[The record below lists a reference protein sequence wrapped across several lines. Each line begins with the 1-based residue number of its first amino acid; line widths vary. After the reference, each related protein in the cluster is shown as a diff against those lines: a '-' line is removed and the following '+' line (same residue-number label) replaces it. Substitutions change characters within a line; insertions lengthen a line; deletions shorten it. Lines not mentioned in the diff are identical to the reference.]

1 MRKSFVEKIIEQLA
15 IRFEHRAEIVA
26 LDIFDPRS
34 IPRDESEVAS
44 YGKQELK
51 SLFDFYTKRRT
62 VKKKGTER
70 SVFEAPIKGS
80 YSVLEF
86 EWTLLK
92 NELFSLNIHAKPKD
106 EHAEVL
112 EAFYA
117 KVLQREEGQQGRYG
131 EDMTF
136 LISMY
141 LCLVTS
147 SVCCETGFSRWLSS
161 PLTLCMRVEYR

>member
-1 MRKSFVEKIIEQLA
+1 M
-15 IRFEHRAEIVA
+15 
-26 LDIFDPRS
+26 
-34 IPRDESEVAS
+34 
-44 YGKQELK
+44 
-51 SLFDFYTKRRT
+51 RRT
-62 VKKKGTER
+62 VKKKGGVR
-70 SVFEAPIKGS
+70 SQFEAPIKGS

-92 NELFSLNIHAKPKD
+92 NELFSLNIHAKSKE
-106 EHAEVL
+106 EHAEAL

-117 KVLQREEGQQGRYG
+117 KLLQREEGQQGGRYG

-136 LISMY
+136 LISIY

-161 PLTLCMRVEYR
+161 PLTLCMLVEYR

>member
-1 MRKSFVEKIIEQLA
+1 M
-15 IRFEHRAEIVA
+15 A

-51 SLFDFYTKRRT
+51 SLFDFYT
-62 VKKKGTER
+62 
-70 SVFEAPIKGS
+70 
-80 YSVLEF
+80 
-86 EWTLLK
+86 
-92 NELFSLNIHAKPKD
+92 LNIHAKPKD

-131 EDMTF
+131 EDKTF
-136 LISMY
+136 LISIY

-147 SVCCETGFSRWLSS
+147 SVCCETGFSRCLSS

>member
-1 MRKSFVEKIIEQLA
+1 
-15 IRFEHRAEIVA
+15 
-26 LDIFDPRS
+26 
-34 IPRDESEVAS
+34 
-44 YGKQELK
+44 
-51 SLFDFYTKRRT
+51 
-62 VKKKGTER
+62 
-70 SVFEAPIKGS
+70 VFEAPIKGS

-92 NELFSLNIHAKPKD
+92 NELFSLNIHAKPKE
-106 EHAEVL
+106 EHAEAL

-136 LISMY
+136 LISIY

-147 SVCCETGFSRWLSS
+147 SVCCETGFSRCLSS
-161 PLTLCMRVEYR
+161 PLTLCMRVRVPVVDVQMRQDGPHHDEAAEQPVDDHA

>member
-1 MRKSFVEKIIEQLA
+1 MEKIIEQLA

-34 IPRDESEVAS
+34 IPRDRSEVAS
-44 YGKQELK
+44 YGNKELR
-51 SLFDFYTKRRT
+51 SLFDFYVMRRT
-62 VKKKGTER
+62 VKKKGGVQ
-70 SVFEAPIKGS
+70 SQFEAPIKGS

-92 NELFSLNIHAKPKD
+92 NELFSLNIHAKSKE
-106 EHAEVL
+106 EHAEAL

-117 KVLQREEGQQGRYG
+117 KLLQREEGQQGGRYG
-131 EDMTF
+131 EDMAF
-136 LISMY
+136 LISIY
-141 LCLVTS
+141 LCLFTS

-161 PLTLCMRVEYR
+161 PLALCMLVEYR